1 MKNNKLLLILFIIFI
16 SCCGNI
22 YGIEITDLKCNFKN
36 NPVGI
41 DRSPQ
46 FSWILNSDTRNQFQS
61 AYYILLSDDS
71 LLLNENTGN
80 MWDTKKVISEQS
92 INILYDGKALDP
104 GKEYFWKVKVWDKDG
119 KESEWSSP
127 SQFTTGLFERKDWS
141 GAQWIGYEEIPD
153 SLILVPGVHPWG
165 NDVKNLALRRA
176 IVPLFRKEFNT
187 KSEIESA
194 YLFIS
199 GLGHYKAFI
208 NGQQISDDFLSP
220 GWTDYQKTCL
230 YNTYDISGHLLEG
243 ENAIGVIVGNGFHNN
258 NNERYR
264 KLLITYGM
272 PKMIALINI
281 TYKDGTSENIVSG
294 TGWKTTPSPVTY
306 SSIYGGEDYDA
317 RLEQPDWDMAGFN
330 DRSWQNA
337 LSVKDPGGILVPEIT
352 SPVRIM
358 ESFIPEKI
366 CKSGED
372 TFLYDFGQNASG
384 IIQVKVKGRE
394 GQKIRLVPGE
404 LINND
409 RSINQRATGE
419 PFYFEYTLKGDSTEI
434 WQPLFTYYGFRY
446 VQVEGA
452 GTASDSITGNRPEI
466 LELKLLHTFNSASR
480 VGKFSCSSE
489 LFNSI
494 NKLILYAIQS
504 NLQSVVTDCPHREK
518 LGWLEQTYLMGGSV
532 HYNFDIYNLYLKQ
545 VNDMMDSQTDEGLI
559 PSIAPEFVHF
569 ENGFLDSP
577 EWGSAGII
585 LPWLIYNWYGDKSV
599 MARAW
604 PMMLKYIEYLDNK
617 ADDHILSHG
626 LGDWYDLGPERPGYA
641 QLTPKELTAT
651 AIYYYDVNLMVSMA
665 AILNHAEEEQR
676 LAKLA
681 DEIKNAF
688 NKKFFNNDTKIYST
702 GSQTAMAMPLCV
714 GLVNEDD
721 RDEVFKNLIDIINKN
736 GKALTA
742 GDIGFHFL
750 VEALTQGG
758 ASELVYEMNNRDDV
772 PGYGCQL
779 KKGATALTE
788 SWAAL
793 ESVSNNHLMLGHIM
807 EWFYKGLCGI
817 NQEENS
823 VAYKRVVINP
833 SIVGDFAEVT
843 GKYYSPYGIIKSE
856 WKRNARVLIMNI
868 TIPVNV
874 TARIC
879 IPATDP
885 DIVFEGRKPLKDVKD
900 IKFEVVENDR
910 LIIETGS
917 GNYRFEVKKGTAP

>member
-1 MKNNKLLLILFIIFI
+1 MICYGKI
-16 SCCGNI
+16 C
-22 YGIEITDLKCNFKN
+22 GIEITDLRCNFKD
-36 NPVGI
+36 NPAGI
-41 DRSPQ
+41 GIKPH
-46 FSWILNSDTRNQFQS
+46 FSWILHSSERNQFQS
-61 AYYILLSDDS
+61 AYYVLLSDDS
-71 LLLNENTGN
+71 LLLNKNTVN
-80 MWDTKKVISEQS
+80 IWDTKKVISEQS
-92 INILYDGKALDP
+92 INILYDGKALEP
-104 GKEYFWKVKVWDKDG
+104 GKEYFWKVKAWDKDG
-119 KESEWSSP
+119 DESSWSSS
-127 SQFTTGLFERKDWS
+127 SQFVTGLFERKDWS
-141 GAQWIGYEEIPD
+141 GARWIGYEEIPD

-176 IVPLFRKEFNT
+176 IVPLFRKEFNING
-187 KSEIESA
+187 EIKSA

-199 GLGHYKAFI
+199 GLGHYKANI
-208 NGQQISDDFLSP
+208 NGRKVSDDFLSP

-230 YNTYDISGHLLEG
+230 YNTYDITGHLIRG

-264 KLLITYGM
+264 KLLIAYGM

-281 TYKDGTSENIVSG
+281 TYEDGTSENIVSG
-294 TGWKTTPSPVTY
+294 TDWKTTPSPVTY

-317 RLEQPDWDMAGFN
+317 RLEQPVWDMAGFN
-330 DRSWQNA
+330 DQSWQNA

-358 ESFIPEKI
+358 ESFMPEKTY
-366 CKSGED
+366 KSGED
-372 TFLYDFGQNASG
+372 TLLYDFGQNASG
-384 IIQVKVKGRE
+384 IIQVNVKGQE

-404 LINND
+404 LID
-409 RSINQRATGE
+409 KDKSINQRATGR

-434 WQPLFTYYGFRY
+434 WQPMFTYYGFRY

-452 GTASDSITGNRPEI
+452 TMASGSITGNKPEI
-466 LELKLLHTFNSASR
+466 LELKLLHTFNSTSR
-480 VGKFSCSSE
+480 AGNFSCSSE

-504 NLQSVVTDCPHREK
+504 NIQSVVTDCPHREK
-518 LGWLEQTYLMGGSV
+518 LGWLEQTYLMGGSI
-532 HYNFDIYNLYLKQ
+532 HYNFDIYNLYMKL

-559 PSIAPEFVHF
+559 PGIAPEFVLF

-585 LPWLIYNWYGDKSV
+585 LPWLIYKWYGDISAMEK
-599 MARAW
+599 AW
-604 PMMLKYIEYLDNK
+604 PMMLKYIGYLGSK

-626 LGDWYDLGPERPGYA
+626 LGDWYDLGPGRPGVA

-651 AIYYYDVNLMVSMA
+651 AIYYYDVNLMASMA
-665 AILNHAEEEQR
+665 AILKHTQNEQH
-676 LAKLA
+676 LVKLA
-681 DEIKNAF
+681 NEIQVAF
-688 NKKFFNNDTKIYST
+688 NKKFFNTVTKIYST

-721 RDEVFKNLIDIINKN
+721 RNGVFKNLIYIINEN

-742 GDIGFHFL
+742 GDVGFHFL
-750 VEALTQGG
+750 VETLTQGG

-772 PGYGCQL
+772 PGYGYQL

-793 ESVSNNHLMLGHIM
+793 ESVSNNHLMLGHVM

-817 NQEENS
+817 KQEGSS
-823 VAYKRVVINP
+823 VAYKKTVINP
-833 SIVGDFAEVT
+833 SIVGDFTQVK
-843 GKYYSPYGIIKSE
+843 GIYKSPYGIIKSE
-856 WKRNARVLIMNI
+856 WKRNSRVLIMNI

-874 TARIC
+874 TARIY

-885 DIVFEGRKPLKDVKD
+885 DSIFESRKPLKDVKD
-900 IKFEVVENDR
+900 IKFEVIENDR
-910 LIIETGS
+910 LILETGS
-917 GNYRFEVKKGTAP
+917 GNYRFEVKR